1 MVVTSLSD
9 LYESR
14 GCWPTADSVC
24 WLAWMDDGCGQGREF
39 TISICAGDPKKRGHG
54 DGGIQ
59 EQEPQPVQAQQ
70 FHCSSTIFKQIHG
83 YVIAHLSKT

>member
-59 EQEPQPVQAQQ
+59 GARAAARA
-70 FHCSSTIFKQIHG
+70 SATISLFVD
-83 YVIAHLSKT
+83 YF